1 MIGFCRGGGTILLLV
16 ALGARIL
23 TASQAGEEAR
33 LLAAITAQPEIVAT
47 HLDLASWYYRTGR
60 RLPEAERELV
70 RAIELIRQARGSE
83 VPQPSIGTSRRLP
96 RTGKD
101 VPMPALVRQVAPRLP
116 LEAAK
121 AGVTGQV
128 IIDAVIDKT
137 GRVRDARVVRSI
149 PTFDRAALA
158 AVRAWRFAPTPSS
171 MVCLSGSPRRW
182 R

>member
-1 MIGFCRGGGTILLLV
+1 LIFECHMIGFSRADGTILLAV
-16 ALGARIL
+16 VLGARTL

-33 LLAAITAQPEIVAT
+33 LLAAIAAQPEIVAN
-47 HLDLASWYYRTGR
+47 HLDLASLYYRTGR

-83 VPQPSIGTSRRLP
+83 VPQPAMGTSRRLP

-101 VPMPALVRQVAPRLP
+101 VPLPPLARQVAPRFP

-128 IIDAVIDKT
+128 VIDAVIDKT
-137 GRVRDARVVRSI
+137 GRVRDARVVCSNRRS
-149 PTFDRAALA
+149 R
-158 AVRAWRFAPTPSS
+158 RHGR
-171 MVCLSGSPRRW
+171 SPLP
-182 R
+182 